1 MHRLYQKE
9 HLKGKIIMKKP
20 ATTQIRFPNRLMDTL
35 LDKETEFDG
44 SLPDYC
50 PDVTRLVRVDCT
62 PHVDSCDVGS
72 EKAHI
77 SGRVVYD
84 VLYETDRKNKL
95 RHCSFTQEFHHSAD
109 LPRNELESLSGT
121 CTASCCKITCRM
133 LSPRRLVLHARLEL
147 HVVVRGEAVHRL
159 LSTEPTDGVFFRKK
173 TFRYDAPAE
182 TVRSEVRFDE
192 TLSLLQGEKNIGELV
207 CGSVTLQPPQITTSQ
222 GSVTAKTVAIV
233 KVLYESEDAEGG
245 HCMSAKN
252 VPLSVTLEDP
262 AIEEGKHCSVALEV
276 ANANILPEL
285 DQYGENRLLKA
296 GFAVNASATLIGTRE
311 VEVADDLF
319 STTCADT
326 LERTELE
333 LPRLAET
340 VDRSFTVDLK
350 LPADEPIFTALYD
363 TTVRAGRIRAAQ
375 AEGGVEL
382 TGTLT
387 VSMLGDGSDGIQ
399 HRDYTEE
406 FVQFVPAE
414 IPADCSDVT
423 AEVTPFEVLPTLHS
437 DGSISARVICN
448 ARLSLCTKQPVSFL
462 SDITEQTELDT
473 AGESYTVAYFFPA
486 RTDDLWTV
494 AKKYRIDPDRLRLS
508 NPDAFDELGRLN
520 AGTKTLTVPKFL

>member
-1 MHRLYQKE
+1 
-9 HLKGKIIMKKP
+9 MKKP

-62 PHVDSCDVGS
+62 PYVDACDIGNDKV
-72 EKAHI
+72 HI

-95 RHCSFTQEFHHSAD
+95 RYCSFTQEFHHSAD
-109 LPRNELESLSGT
+109 LPRNELESLYGE

-147 HVVVRGEAVHRL
+147 HVTVCGEAVHRL

-192 TLSLLQGEKNIGELV
+192 TLSLLQGEKNIGDLV
-207 CGSVTLQPPQITTSQ
+207 FGTVSLQPPQVAVSQ
-222 GSVTAKTVAIV
+222 GSLTAKTVAIV
-233 KVLYESEDAEGG
+233 KVLYEAEDAEGG
-245 HCMSAKN
+245 YCMSAKN

-262 AIEEGKHCSVALEV
+262 AIEEGKHCSVSLTV
-276 ANANILPEL
+276 ANSSILPEL

-296 GFAVNASATLIGTRE
+296 GFAVNASATLTGMRE
-311 VEVADDLF
+311 VEAADDLF
-319 STTCADT
+319 SVDYADT
-326 LERTELE
+326 VERTELSV
-333 LPRLAET
+333 PRLAEAI
-340 VDRSFTVDLK
+340 DRSFTVDLK
-350 LPADEPIFTALYD
+350 LPADEPLFTSLYD
-363 TTVRAGRIRAAQ
+363 TSVRAGRIRATQ
-375 AEGGVEL
+375 AEGGIEL

-387 VSMLGDGSDGIQ
+387 VSMLGDGSDGMQ

-406 FVQFVPAE
+406 FVQFVPADV
-414 IPADCSDVT
+414 PADCSDVT

-448 ARLSLCTKQPVSFL
+448 ARLSLCAKEAVSFL
-462 SDITEQTELDT
+462 SDITKQTELDRSGD
-473 AGESYTVAYFFPA
+473 AYTVAYFFPA
-486 RTDDLWTV
+486 RTDDLWSV
-494 AKKYRIDPDRLRLS
+494 AKKYRVDPDRLRLA
-508 NPDAFDELGRLN
+508 NPAAFDELGRLVN
-520 AGTKTLTVPKFL
+520 GTKTLTVLRTTRT

>member
-1 MHRLYQKE
+1 
-9 HLKGKIIMKKP
+9 MKKP
-20 ATTQIRFPNRLMDTL
+20 ETTQIRFPNRLMDTL

-62 PHVDSCDVGS
+62 PYVDACDIGND
-72 EKAHI
+72 KAHI

-95 RHCSFTQEFHHSAD
+95 RYCSFTQEFHHSAD
-109 LPRNELESLSGT
+109 LPRNELESLYGE

-147 HVVVRGEAVHRL
+147 HVTVCGEAVHRL

-192 TLSLLQGEKNIGELV
+192 TLSLLQGEKNIGDLIF
-207 CGSVTLQPPQITTSQ
+207 GSVSLQPPQVTASQ
-222 GSVTAKTVAIV
+222 GSLTAKTVAIV
-233 KVLYESEDAEGG
+233 KVLYETEDAEGG
-245 HCMSAKN
+245 YCMSAKN

-262 AIEEGKHCSVALEV
+262 AIEEGKHCAVSLAV
-276 ANANILPEL
+276 ANSSILPEL

-296 GFAVNASATLIGTRE
+296 GFTVNASATLTGTRE
-311 VEVADDLF
+311 VEAADDLF
-319 STTCADT
+319 SADYVDT
-326 LERTELE
+326 VERTELSV
-333 LPRLAET
+333 PRLAEAI
-340 VDRSFTVDLK
+340 DRSFTVDLK
-350 LPADEPIFTALYD
+350 LPADEPLFTSLYD
-363 TTVRAGRIRAAQ
+363 TSVRAGRIRATQ
-375 AEGGVEL
+375 AEGGIEL
-382 TGTLT
+382 AGTLT
-387 VSMLGDGSDGIQ
+387 VSMLGDGSDGMQ

-406 FVQFVPAE
+406 FVQFVPADV
-414 IPADCSDVT
+414 PADCSDMT

-448 ARLSLCTKQPVSFL
+448 ARLSLCAKEAVSFL
-462 SDITEQTELDT
+462 SDVTKQTELDHT
-473 AGESYTVAYFFPA
+473 EDAYTVAYFFPA
-486 RTDDLWTV
+486 RTDDLWSV
-494 AKKYRIDPDRLRLS
+494 AKKYRVDPERLRLA
-508 NPDAFDELGRLN
+508 NPAAFDELGRLVS
-520 AGTKTLTVPKFL
+520 GTKTLTVLKPTRS